1 MVNYFVC
8 NDISNLIDETSSTLE
23 SLNNVIEDSTAKP
36 YFIYAYSLFEST
48 ITEILRYYLKAFPYK
63 IDKNIVVGKEI
74 VLSSCRTS
82 DIIDIMIDQNI
93 RRYSCKSLYEYMQFF
108 VSIQDIEMVLDRAS
122 IDRIASLRNSIV
134 HDDIKNILVYKHT
147 NNGNEYGN
155 KVSIKQ
161 YKNFMHQ
168 LVAFLKDYMI
178 CMEGKYSEY
187 SLEKL
192 ARTIWNNIFSTPL
205 LEFDS
210 VWEFHS
216 EGYLQIRDVE
226 DLKERAHSICRSE
239 HILLAIFLQQYNLTL
254 NTEIHGYEEMPSLV
268 SLDTINKNKLVELID
283 FFDTFPL
290 LYCGER
296 LC

>member
-8 NDISNLIDETSSTLE
+8 NDILNLIDETSSTLE
-23 SLNNVIEDSTAKP
+23 SLNNVIEDGTEKP

-74 VLSSCRTS
+74 VLNSCRS
-82 DIIDIMIDQNI
+82 SNIIDIMIDQNI

-108 VSIQDIEMVLDRAS
+108 MCIQDLEMVLDKTS

-147 NNGNEYGN
+147 NSGNEYGS
-155 KVSIKQ
+155 KVNISQ
-161 YKNFMHQ
+161 YKYFMHQ
-168 LVAFLKDYMI
+168 LVAFLKEYMI
-178 CMEGKYSEY
+178 CMESKYSGY

-192 ARTIWNNIFSTPL
+192 ARTIWDNTFSTPL
-205 LEFDS
+205 LEFDK
-210 VWEFHS
+210 VWKFHP
-216 EGYLQIRDVE
+216 EGYLQIRDVQ
-226 DLKERAHSICRSE
+226 DLKRRASSICRSE

-268 SLDTINKNKLVELID
+268 SLDTISKNKLVELID

-290 LYCGER
+290 LYCGEQ
-296 LC
+296 LW